1 MHLSRRS
8 FNLLALPLACWLF
21 AATPSAAQAE
31 AEPSRG
37 WLSDAA
43 AAFGNGFGGALD
55 RAGATLRTAWSFVL
69 PEAPFDYVPERLG
82 ESDLAFIAM
91 MQAAGLSLTEIEAG
105 GGLLPDVRYR
115 FVASR
120 EPSAADYAR
129 AARALTLHKSS
140 YSGLRATCMRS
151 HGRAHTHTRAHTH
164 IHTHTHTRS
173 CSTGLRTAVSGA
185 DHVGRVFAVRV
196 PGHAGCGG
204 GCGQHTPLAA
214 QAASLGVL

>member
-1 MHLSRRS
+1 
-8 FNLLALPLACWLF
+8 LF

-43 AAFGNGFGGALD
+43 TAVSNGFGSALD
-55 RAGATLRTAWSFVL
+55 GASATLRTAWSFVL
-69 PEAPFDYVPERLG
+69 PEAPFDFVPERLG

-140 YSGLRATCMRS
+140 YSGLRAI
-151 HGRAHTHTRAHTH
+151 AHRRIVQTVLEAGEG
-164 IHTHTHTRS
+164 
-173 CSTGLRTAVSGA
+173 GLYQVEMLEIT
-185 DHVGRVFAVRV
+185 VRPWPSV
-196 PGHAGCGG
+196 RYV
-204 GCGQHTPLAA
+204 LAA
-214 QAASLGVL
+214 RERPMDVADRRMLEALRQSLQR